1 MTPQD
6 SPACAPVSPLMA
18 AEAVI
23 ALGQRI
29 PSAAAIRMVG
39 TGDQRVVGDVDDA
52 AVHGPSQ
59 GVEAAAG
66 RLVNS
71 AGVRR
76 TAAS

>member
-1 MTPQD
+1 
-6 SPACAPVSPLMA
+6 MA

-39 TGDQRVVGDVDDA
+39 TGDRRVVGDVDDA

-59 GVEAAAG
+59 GVEG
-66 RLVNS
+66 S
-71 AGVRR
+71 G
-76 TAAS
+76 TACE